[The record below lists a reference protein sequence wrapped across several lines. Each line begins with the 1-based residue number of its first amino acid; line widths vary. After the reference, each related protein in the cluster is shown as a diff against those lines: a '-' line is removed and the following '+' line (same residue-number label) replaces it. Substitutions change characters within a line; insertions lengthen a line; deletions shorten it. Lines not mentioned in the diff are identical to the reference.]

1 MVEFIS
7 KYLGQLSE
15 ALALID
21 TNSINSAIDILS
33 TVKQRKG
40 IVYIAGNGGSAS
52 TASHMVNDLM
62 KIGGVKAIALTDN
75 VALLTA
81 FANDES
87 YSVALKRVLKLYN
100 PLISVEDG
108 KDALILIST
117 SGESDNIFAIMETAY
132 SSNIIVLTGDNK
144 NSKLSKGVYR
154 GWGDAVIHAPTPN
167 QGQQEDIHLIL
178 NHIFAQA
185 LARL

>member
-7 KYLGQLSE
+7 KYLDQLSE

-40 IVYIAGNGGSAS
+40 TVYIAGNGGSAA

-81 FANDES
+81 FANDWS
-87 YSVALKRVLKLYN
+87 YSTALKNILKLYDF
-100 PLISVEDG
+100 EEG

-117 SGESDNIFAIMETAY
+117 SGESSNVLAVMEMAF
-132 SSNIIVLTGDNK
+132 SSNVIVITGSNK
-144 NSKLSKGVYR
+144 ESRLSKGVYDD
-154 GWGDAVIHAPTPN
+154 WGDVVIYAPTPN